1 MRKMAKE
8 ESIKQFEKIFGE
20 TGNKVLEKIQPLS
33 PKLVEHVYEYIAG
46 ELYADS
52 SLDVKTRELC
62 VVSSLA
68 SQGGLQEQLRVH
80 IEAALRNGATKE
92 EIVRVF
98 ETVGSYA
105 GVPRA
110 LNAMFVAT
118 EVFEEWDK
126 NN

>member
-1 MRKMAKE
+1 MANENVMKE
-8 ESIKQFEKIFGE
+8 FESIFGE
-20 TGNKVLEKIQPLS
+20 TGNKVLDKIRPLS
-33 PKLVEHVYEYIAG
+33 PRLVEHVYDYIAG

-52 SLDVKTRELC
+52 TLDKKTRELC

-92 EIVRVF
+92 EISSVC

-110 LNAMFVAT
+110 LNAMFVAI
-118 EVFEEWDK
+118 EVFDAWDK
-126 NN
+126 ENNQ

>member
-1 MRKMAKE
+1 MPSKE
-8 ESIKQFEKIFGE
+8 DIKEFESIFGE
-20 TGNKVLEKIQPLS
+20 TGNKVLEKIKPLS
-33 PKLVEHVYEYIAG
+33 PRLVEHVYEYIAG
-46 ELYADS
+46 DLYADS
-52 SLDVKTRELC
+52 TLDKKTRELC

-92 EIVRVF
+92 EIAAVC

-118 EVFEEWDK
+118 EVFDEWDQSK
-126 NN
+126 